1 MDLSQRELLA
11 IGLDAL
17 ETAPIGLPDGL
28 DARVLD
34 AMPSRTADD
43 APWPSRSAFMRTAAE
58 LGHLLDTLAPDE
70 WERPTA
76 VAGSSVRALVAHL
89 VGVERYVLGQL
100 GAGPSFHAPTR
111 DDHYPVSGA
120 AAADL
125 AGAGTSEL
133 AAAWWRA
140 TMRSIAACTQ
150 AGPEHPVVFHH
161 LAGTV
166 RGLLVVRT
174 FELWTHDEDIRRATG
189 RPPNPLDDDRLTLM
203 SGELM
208 DLLAQGMAMT
218 GTARPGRTA
227 RFELTG
233 SGAGTYVVALGPDE
247 VPGAPDIVVR
257 TEAVELCRLVAN
269 RRAPSD
275 LAVEVSGDRALLEPI
290 LVGAGAFALD

>member
-1 MDLSQRELLA
+1 
-11 IGLDAL
+11 
-17 ETAPIGLPDGL
+17 
-28 DARVLD
+28 
-34 AMPSRTADD
+34 
-43 APWPSRSAFMRTAAE
+43 
-58 LGHLLDTLAPDE
+58 
-70 WERPTA
+70 
-76 VAGSSVRALVAHL
+76 VRDLVAHL

-100 GAGPSFHAPTR
+100 GAGPRFDAPTR

-125 AGAGTSEL
+125 ADVDTSAL
-133 AAAWWRA
+133 AAAWWRE
-140 TMRSIAACTQ
+140 TMRSIAACTR
-150 AGPEHPVVFHH
+150 AGPEHPIVFHH
-161 LAGTV
+161 LPGTV

-189 RPPNPLDDDRLTLM
+189 RPPNQLDDVRLTLM

-208 DLLAQGMAMT
+208 DLLSRGMAMV

-227 RFELTG
+227 RIELTG
-233 SGAGTYVVALGPDE
+233 PGAGTFVVALAPDE
-247 VPGAPDIVVR
+247 VPGAPDIEVR

-269 RRAPSD
+269 RLAPRD